1 MIVLALARPRVIVT
15 EAVEGPVVAAFYST
29 GTIQPERE
37 YPIKSNTAGLL
48 KEVRVDKG
56 ARVKKGDVLAI
67 VEDPALTFAGQE
79 AQAMLE
85 EKLQRIDAKLSPVL
99 QEYDSKIAA
108 MNDLLDIAKREQKRV
123 TDSSPA
129 MRVRRPT
136 WTRRWIASN
145 GSGARANRSRP
156 SARPSCWRCNARSKS
171 RGRRWAWQSG
181 TSSNRRCWRRS
192 KAWCWTGPS
201 RCARAW
207 P

>member
-1 MIVLALARPRVIVT
+1 MQTVLTPEQPKTVQRPLARAPQPPDPRGRRGRGRGTARWFVVAALIAAVIGVGALIVLALARPRVIVT

-56 ARVKKGDVLAI
+56 ARVKKGDVLAV
-67 VEDPALTFAGQE
+67 VEDPALTFARQE

-108 MNDLLDIAKREQKRV
+108 MNDLLDIAK
-123 TDSSPA
+123 
-129 MRVRRPT
+129 
-136 WTRRWIASN
+136 
-145 GSGARANRSRP
+145 
-156 SARPSCWRCNARSKS
+156 
-171 RGRRWAWQSG
+171 
-181 TSSNRRCWRRS
+181 
-192 KAWCWTGPS
+192 
-201 RCARAW
+201 
-207 P
+207 